1 MLWPLITCVFFSVLV
16 SLAGLAAFVAG
27 RGKER
32 LGRRPALWLGAA
44 AIALA
49 LGVTAASPI
58 ASSAPAAEAAA
69 AADQAPA
76 PKPKAAEAPAAKP
89 AAEKADAQPK
99 AAEKP
104 AAPATGK
111 TPSDQAPAPKPKT
124 AEAPAAKPAAD
135 KSADAQP
142 KAAEKPAAPATGK
155 APSDQAPAPKPG
167 AAEVPAAKP
176 AAPAT
181 AEAPSDQSPAPKPEA
196 AEAPSEAEKP
206 ADAAETAAEQ
216 AGGEP
221 AGQTAPVTQI
231 GETKV
236 EEKQVS
242 AFNWIALL
250 EFVGILVGSVVLGA
264 LLASVMRVPEYQT
277 KLTIIVFSLIAGI
290 VVVVTGWPPKRGIDL
305 AGGVILVYE
314 MEAKVDSQDGSFVP
328 FDPLED
334 AEAGPVNLNKEEMD
348 KLVAA
353 ISKRINPGG
362 VKELTIRPFGRN
374 EIEIIIPEADE
385 SEIARYKQKITS
397 AGTLEFRILANNRD
411 HAQLIDDARKSEA
424 RLVYMVDENGQLVRD
439 ETGAPRLRGWWVP
452 LGENTDFPLSSEI
465 AWRQREIGERTV
477 TEILVVHDPYHVTGS
492 YLVRAAPSVDQT
504 GRPNVE
510 FMFNAKGGQLFGQLT
525 SANLPDE
532 VQNFYRKLG
541 IVLDGHL
548 FSAPIIKSMI
558 RDRGEISGDFTKEEV
573 RDLVD
578 VLNAGMLPT
587 TLKEK
592 PVSELATGPLLG
604 QDTIRRG
611 TLSIGLSLVAVL
623 AFMIFYYRF
632 AGVAAA
638 AAMLSNLL
646 LIVALMILIKGA
658 FTLPGLA
665 GVVLT
670 VGMAVDANVLI
681 YERIREELDRQATL
695 RMAIRNGFAR
705 ATVTI
710 IDANLT
716 TVITAIVLYIIG
728 SDQVK
733 GFAVTLILGIVL
745 SMFTAVYCSRA
756 VFEIAEKR
764 RWLTKIKMARLP
776 LGGTI
781 DFIGQSRVAG
791 VLSAIVILVG
801 LVAVV
806 GRGRGLMDIDFTG
819 GVSIQAMFNQDQD
832 IEQIRTTL
840 TARDDVFDDLAVSEL
855 NYPGNPPHRHYVI
868 NTSSPDAEEDAD
880 KFLEKVKLTLQEIY
894 GDKLVH
900 HSMTI
905 TPAASAA
912 SAAPASA
919 TPSKPEQSDTGMRDD
934 LPPENLLAAADSPTA
949 LRSAQA
955 SASADPEPSPAAE
968 SAGKS
973 AGPEEAPS
981 KPEPKNESAPAKPA
995 AETAAEERPGQAPK
1009 GVEATTWTVDFG
1021 EGKMTY
1027 ATLEQEIQAQ
1037 IKQLGAGAYF
1047 ELANPEYAKDLDADR
1062 GHSKWTVSL
1071 YLPEEQA
1078 KKVLEGVK
1086 ASVEATPVFPS
1097 SNTIG
1102 GSVAT
1107 DTQWRAAVALLA
1119 SLVALVIYIWIRF
1132 ERVMF
1137 GVAAVIALVHDV
1149 LITLGAVAVSAW
1161 LAPLLGFALVDEFK
1175 ISLSV
1180 LAAFLA
1186 LIGYSLND
1194 TIVVFDRIRELRGK
1208 SPYLTPY
1215 LINTSINQT
1224 LSRTIITS
1232 FTTLIVVV
1240 ILYALGGQ
1248 GIRAFAF
1255 SLIVGVLV
1263 GTYSSIFI
1271 AAPILLW
1278 IAQTPPPRDGQA
1290 R

>member
-1 MLWPLITCVFFSVLV
+1 
-16 SLAGLAAFVAG
+16 G
-27 RGKER
+27 
-32 LGRRPALWLGAA
+32 
-44 AIALA
+44 
-49 LGVTAASPI
+49 
-58 ASSAPAAEAAA
+58 
-69 AADQAPA
+69 
-76 PKPKAAEAPAAKP
+76 
-89 AAEKADAQPK
+89 
-99 AAEKP
+99 
-104 AAPATGK
+104 
-111 TPSDQAPAPKPKT
+111 
-124 AEAPAAKPAAD
+124 
-135 KSADAQP
+135 
-142 KAAEKPAAPATGK
+142 
-155 APSDQAPAPKPG
+155 
-167 AAEVPAAKP
+167 
-176 AAPAT
+176 
-181 AEAPSDQSPAPKPEA
+181 
-196 AEAPSEAEKP
+196 
-206 ADAAETAAEQ
+206 
-216 AGGEP
+216 
-221 AGQTAPVTQI
+221 
-231 GETKV
+231 
-236 EEKQVS
+236 
-242 AFNWIALL
+242 
-250 EFVGILVGSVVLGA
+250 
-264 LLASVMRVPEYQT
+264 
-277 KLTIIVFSLIAGI
+277 
-290 VVVVTGWPPKRGIDL
+290 
-305 AGGVILVYE
+305 
-314 MEAKVDSQDGSFVP
+314 
-328 FDPLED
+328 
-334 AEAGPVNLNKEEMD
+334 
-348 KLVAA
+348 
-353 ISKRINPGG
+353 
-362 VKELTIRPFGRN
+362 
-374 EIEIIIPEADE
+374 
-385 SEIARYKQKITS
+385 
-397 AGTLEFRILANNRD
+397 
-411 HAQLIDDARKSEA
+411 
-424 RLVYMVDENGQLVRD
+424 
-439 ETGAPRLRGWWVP
+439 
-452 LGENTDFPLSSEI
+452 
-465 AWRQREIGERTV
+465 
-477 TEILVVHDPYHVTGS
+477 
-492 YLVRAAPSVDQT
+492 VDQT

-611 TLSIGLSLVAVL
+611 ALSIAFSLVAVL
-623 AFMIFYYRF
+623 GFMIFYYRF
-632 AGVAAA
+632 AGVLASFV
-638 AAMLSNLL
+638 MLTNLVL
-646 LIVALMILIKGA
+646 VVAVMILIKAA

-681 YERIREELDRQATL
+681 YERIREELDRHATL

-716 TVITAIVLYIIG
+716 TVITGIVLYIIG

-733 GFAVTLILGIVL
+733 GFAVTLILGVVL

-764 RWLTKIKMARLP
+764 RWLTKIKMARIP

-781 DFIGQSRVAG
+781 DFIGQSRVARA
-791 VLSAIVILVG
+791 LSVIVILVG

-806 GRGRGLMDIDFTG
+806 GRGRGLLDIDFTG
-819 GVSIQAMFNQDQD
+819 GVSIQVVFNQDQD
-832 IEQIRTTL
+832 IEEIRTTL
-840 TARDDVFDDLAVSEL
+840 TARNDVFDDLAVSEVS
-855 NYPGNPPHRHYVI
+855 YPGEPPRRRYVI
-868 NTSSPDAEEDAD
+868 NTSSPDDNEDAD
-880 KFLEKVKLTLQEIY
+880 EFLGKVKATLQDVFGER
-894 GDKLVH
+894 LVH

-905 TPAASAA
+905 SGGPPDDAGLTSEAPSKPDPAAS
-912 SAAPASA
+912 SLRR
-919 TPSKPEQSDTGMRDD
+919 GD
-934 LPPENLLAAADSPTA
+934 LPPENLLAAANPSTLLPTQA
-949 LRSAQA
+949 AVSAAPDQPQPA
-955 SASADPEPSPAAE
+955 PENAQ
-968 SAGKS
+968 G
-973 AGPEEAPS
+973 EEAPGDAEAKS
-981 KPEPKNESAPAKPA
+981 RAETADQAKPPEQAKPA
-995 AETAAEERPGQAPK
+995 DQAAPNGQPGEAPK
-1009 GVEATTWTVDFG
+1009 GVEAVTWTVDFG
-1021 EGKMTY
+1021 ENKMTY

-1037 IKQLGAGAYF
+1037 IKPIAAGGYF
-1047 ELANPEYAKDLDADR
+1047 EMTNPEYAKDLDPDR
-1062 GHSKWTVSL
+1062 SHSKWTVSL
-1071 YLPEEQA
+1071 YLPADQGRQ
-1078 KKVLEGVK
+1078 VLDGVK

-1119 SLVALVIYIWIRF
+1119 SLFALVVYIWIRF

-1149 LITLGAVAVSAW
+1149 LITLGAVAISAW

-1194 TIVVFDRIRELRGK
+1194 TIVVFDRIREIRGK
-1208 SPYLTPY
+1208 SPYLTPH

-1224 LSRTIITS
+1224 LARTIITS

-1271 AAPILLW
+1271 AAPTLLW
-1278 IAQTPPPRDGQA
+1278 IAQAPPPRDGQA

>member
-1 MLWPLITCVFFSVLV
+1 M
-16 SLAGLAAFVAG
+16 
-27 RGKER
+27 
-32 LGRRPALWLGAA
+32 
-44 AIALA
+44 
-49 LGVTAASPI
+49 
-58 ASSAPAAEAAA
+58 
-69 AADQAPA
+69 
-76 PKPKAAEAPAAKP
+76 
-89 AAEKADAQPK
+89 
-99 AAEKP
+99 
-104 AAPATGK
+104 
-111 TPSDQAPAPKPKT
+111 
-124 AEAPAAKPAAD
+124 
-135 KSADAQP
+135 
-142 KAAEKPAAPATGK
+142 
-155 APSDQAPAPKPG
+155 
-167 AAEVPAAKP
+167 
-176 AAPAT
+176 
-181 AEAPSDQSPAPKPEA
+181 
-196 AEAPSEAEKP
+196 
-206 ADAAETAAEQ
+206 
-216 AGGEP
+216 
-221 AGQTAPVTQI
+221 
-231 GETKV
+231 
-236 EEKQVS
+236 
-242 AFNWIALL
+242 
-250 EFVGILVGSVVLGA
+250 
-264 LLASVMRVPEYQT
+264 
-277 KLTIIVFSLIAGI
+277 
-290 VVVVTGWPPKRGIDL
+290 
-305 AGGVILVYE
+305 
-314 MEAKVDSQDGSFVP
+314 P

-334 AEAGPVNLNKEEMD
+334 TEAGPVNLNKEEMD

-558 RDRGEISGDFTKEEV
+558 RDRGEISGDFTKEDV

-632 AGVAAA
+632 AGMAAG

-791 VLSAIVILVG
+791 ALSAIVILVG

-934 LPPENLLAAADSPTA
+934 LPPENLLAAADSPHR
-949 LRSAQA
+949 LRSARQRPPPRTLNHRRRRNRPARRGAGRGSQQA
-955 SASADPEPSPAAE
+955 
-968 SAGKS
+968 G
-973 AGPEEAPS
+973 
-981 KPEPKNESAPAKPA
+981 
-995 AETAAEERPGQAPK
+995 TEERVRGRRSRPRRPPRRNGPDKRPRAWM
-1009 GVEATTWTVDFG
+1009 ATTWTVDFG

-1027 ATLEQEIQAQ
+1027 ATLEQEHPGRRSSSSAS
-1037 IKQLGAGAYF
+1037 ARYF

-1078 KKVLEGVK
+1078 RKSARRGQGVGRGRPPRVPLVEHDRRQRGHRHAVEGRRRAVGEPCRPGHLYLGS
-1086 ASVEATPVFPS
+1086 ASS
-1097 SNTIG
+1097 
-1102 GSVAT
+1102 
-1107 DTQWRAAVALLA
+1107 
-1119 SLVALVIYIWIRF
+1119 
-1132 ERVMF
+1132 RVMF

-1149 LITLGAVAVSAW
+1149 LITLGAGGQRCQ
-1161 LAPLLGFALVDEFK
+1161 APAAG
-1175 ISLSV
+1175 
-1180 LAAFLA
+1180 LAARRR
-1186 LIGYSLND
+1186 
-1194 TIVVFDRIRELRGK
+1194 V
-1208 SPYLTPY
+1208 
-1215 LINTSINQT
+1215 
-1224 LSRTIITS
+1224 
-1232 FTTLIVVV
+1232 
-1240 ILYALGGQ
+1240 
-1248 GIRAFAF
+1248 
-1255 SLIVGVLV
+1255 
-1263 GTYSSIFI
+1263 
-1271 AAPILLW
+1271 
-1278 IAQTPPPRDGQA
+1278 
-1290 R
+1290 